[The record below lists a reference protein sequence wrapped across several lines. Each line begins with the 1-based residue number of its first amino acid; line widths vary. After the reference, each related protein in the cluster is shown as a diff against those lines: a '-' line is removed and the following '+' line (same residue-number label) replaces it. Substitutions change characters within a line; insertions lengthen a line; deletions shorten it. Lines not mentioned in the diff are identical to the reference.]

1 MRGIDAGFWGLSQNW
16 HPPPS
21 LKPKFSAHQRQ
32 EREAPRV
39 PVGANDSPGPGLHA
53 EGSGSTRGGLWGAW
67 EGQKYR
73 ICKTLTRAGG
83 NLEKMT
89 WELVKS
95 ACICPEV
102 ATFSYLIR

>member
-21 LKPKFSAHQRQ
+21 PKPEFSAHQRQ

-67 EGQKYR
+67 EGVE
-73 ICKTLTRAGG
+73 CK
-83 NLEKMT
+83 
-89 WELVKS
+89 WWPS
-95 ACICPEV
+95 
-102 ATFSYLIR
+102 